1 MLDSAI
7 KNLADSDTVS
17 IQNIST
23 IKELIDL
30 LANKIINSSDFNF
43 VKQITKTLVN
53 SNEFTKLI
61 RNASKEFFEFSD
73 DDIKTLFNLIID
85 SQEMNDFAK
94 DFLTKGIF
102 SKDIKLN
109 DLASLDLIIKNW
121 LKDNKN
127 NSELASKLE
136 KFFISVVQKDEVASI
151 FAKASYNSAKKYGE
165 VFENIT
171 LDEFTKFIKDLFG
184 VLPEVSKKLKVR
196 EYFVE
201 ELFNEL
207 SKNGTKANL
216 GQVFNNYV
224 KKLSTSFSDKDW
236 DKNLLE
242 LIKVVNSKALI
253 KNNKEMLRKLI
264 DNTISK
270 VFTNDNFSRDLGN
283 KIFKSSEKIKTFAT
297 ENDFI
302 NLIQKSFKNDNFK
315 KLFKSLTD
323 ELLSMNNS
331 DLKMASSVKSLLD
344 KAVKSLVDKK
354 ATTELI
360 NFAKDFINFDETG
373 NILKNL
379 LNSLGG
385 KKGNVDISLDNVKEL
400 VNYLAN
406 DKDLQELSL
415 SLLTNGFFSD
425 KMSFIDF
432 NDYDKLIKTWLSN
445 SDVRSKAVKNV
456 KNILNRA
463 FAKNSIRYTYATMI
477 YKLMKNEQTLVKD
490 INEKD
495 LIALISDSLQNY
507 DKVNK
512 VLELDEWFFSG
523 VFDELAKNGSK
534 IDSQAIE
541 KLAQENLKD
550 KFSSQNWEK
559 TAIDLIKSLATT
571 QIVLNHWRYNRPI
584 CSEHI

>member
-1 MLDSAI
+1 
-7 KNLADSDTVS
+7 
-17 IQNIST
+17 
-23 IKELIDL
+23 
-30 LANKIINSSDFNF
+30 
-43 VKQITKTLVN
+43 
-53 SNEFTKLI
+53 
-61 RNASKEFFEFSD
+61 
-73 DDIKTLFNLIID
+73 
-85 SQEMNDFAK
+85 
-94 DFLTKGIF
+94 
-102 SKDIKLN
+102 
-109 DLASLDLIIKNW
+109 
-121 LKDNKN
+121 
-127 NSELASKLE
+127 
-136 KFFISVVQKDEVASI
+136 
-151 FAKASYNSAKKYGE
+151 
-165 VFENIT
+165 
-171 LDEFTKFIKDLFG
+171 
-184 VLPEVSKKLKVR
+184 
-196 EYFVE
+196 
-201 ELFNEL
+201 
-207 SKNGTKANL
+207 
-216 GQVFNNYV
+216 
-224 KKLSTSFSDKDW
+224 
-236 DKNLLE
+236 
-242 LIKVVNSKALI
+242 
-253 KNNKEMLRKLI
+253 
-264 DNTISK
+264 
-270 VFTNDNFSRDLGN
+270 
-283 KIFKSSEKIKTFAT
+283 
-297 ENDFI
+297 
-302 NLIQKSFKNDNFK
+302 
-315 KLFKSLTD
+315 
-323 ELLSMNNS
+323 MNNS

-534 IDSQAIE
+534 IDSQAYW
-541 KLAQENLKD
+541 KA
-550 KFSSQNWEK
+550 
-559 TAIDLIKSLATT
+559 
-571 QIVLNHWRYNRPI
+571 
-584 CSEHI
+584 

>member
-1 MLDSAI
+1 
-7 KNLADSDTVS
+7 
-17 IQNIST
+17 
-23 IKELIDL
+23 
-30 LANKIINSSDFNF
+30 
-43 VKQITKTLVN
+43 
-53 SNEFTKLI
+53 
-61 RNASKEFFEFSD
+61 
-73 DDIKTLFNLIID
+73 
-85 SQEMNDFAK
+85 
-94 DFLTKGIF
+94 
-102 SKDIKLN
+102 
-109 DLASLDLIIKNW
+109 
-121 LKDNKN
+121 
-127 NSELASKLE
+127 
-136 KFFISVVQKDEVASI
+136 
-151 FAKASYNSAKKYGE
+151 
-165 VFENIT
+165 
-171 LDEFTKFIKDLFG
+171 
-184 VLPEVSKKLKVR
+184 
-196 EYFVE
+196 
-201 ELFNEL
+201 
-207 SKNGTKANL
+207 
-216 GQVFNNYV
+216 
-224 KKLSTSFSDKDW
+224 
-236 DKNLLE
+236 
-242 LIKVVNSKALI
+242 
-253 KNNKEMLRKLI
+253 
-264 DNTISK
+264 
-270 VFTNDNFSRDLGN
+270 
-283 KIFKSSEKIKTFAT
+283 
-297 ENDFI
+297 
-302 NLIQKSFKNDNFK
+302 
-315 KLFKSLTD
+315 
-323 ELLSMNNS
+323 
-331 DLKMASSVKSLLD
+331 MASSVKSLLD

-360 NFAKDFINFDETG
+360 NFAKEFINFDETG

-445 SDVRSKAVKNV
+445 SNVRSKVVKNV

-507 DKVNK
+507 DKANK

-541 KLAQENLKD
+541 KLAQKNLKD

-571 QIVLNHWRYNRPI
+571 QIVLNHESTIGQFVANIFNYAFDDAKDAGSIIYDQLIKSFDSDKLTQFISKDEFSTLFKSIFVKNHKVIASIMRNVTLTMKQDFYKYHNANSIADVLKIYLDSQDKIYLISKDFSVCAWKLFERRNCQKSYSKITQWHN
-584 CSEHI
+584 

>member
-1 MLDSAI
+1 MEKDEIEKLISKDELSSLVNKLLKDQSFKDLLDSAI

-541 KLAQENLKD
+541 KLATG
-550 KFSSQNWEK
+550 KFK
-559 TAIDLIKSLATT
+559 
-571 QIVLNHWRYNRPI
+571 R
-584 CSEHI
+584 